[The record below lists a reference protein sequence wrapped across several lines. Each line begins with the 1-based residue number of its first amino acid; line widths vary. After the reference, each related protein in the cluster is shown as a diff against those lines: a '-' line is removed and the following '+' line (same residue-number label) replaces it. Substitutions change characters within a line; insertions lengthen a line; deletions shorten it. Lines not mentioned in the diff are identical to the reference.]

1 MKWLNCSLIVIVLAG
16 FVAAIVLGGGTAKAD
31 FTFGESIQL
40 GEPIWYPGHDPQ
52 GCCFSGDGLELYF
65 SSNRP
70 GGYGRKDIWVAT
82 REALDASWGEP
93 VNLGSPVNDAGSQIE
108 PAISPDGLELYYGSW
123 FDRNIRVCKRPSK
136 DAPWS
141 SPAFLDP
148 PIGLGNELQANFSAD
163 GLSLYFIS
171 SRSGTYGKGDVWVST
186 RATTDDPWGEP
197 TNLGPNVNTSGS
209 EGYPSISSDG
219 RILFFNHGTHIWV
232 TKRATKS
239 DTWAPPVNCNIIG
252 APPMFDPTISPDGSV
267 LYFETSYAMW
277 QSSITPIVDLNGDG
291 IVDSADMCIMI
302 DHWGTDEPLCD
313 IGPMPWGDGV
323 VDVEDLKVLAD
334 YIGENV
340 IDGTLIAHWALD
352 EAEGV
357 IARDG
362 ARDNDGTVIGTCAW
376 QPIDGQVNGAL
387 ALDGTTSI
395 VADRVLNPADG
406 PFSVLAWIKG
416 GAPGQVIISQAGGE
430 NWLMVDAETGTLA
443 TDLVSPTRR
452 FAAPALI
459 SDTVLTDDIWHRIGF
474 VWDGTSRALYVDDVL
489 VAEDFQDALAGCLG
503 DMNIGCDK
511 DMTPGTFWEGLI
523 DDVRIY
529 NRAVRP

>member
-1 MKWLNCSLIVIVLAG
+1 
-16 FVAAIVLGGGTAKAD
+16 
-31 FTFGESIQL
+31 
-40 GEPIWYPGHDPQ
+40 
-52 GCCFSGDGLELYF
+52 
-65 SSNRP
+65 
-70 GGYGRKDIWVAT
+70 
-82 REALDASWGEP
+82 
-93 VNLGSPVNDAGSQIE
+93 
-108 PAISPDGLELYYGSW
+108 
-123 FDRNIRVCKRPSK
+123 
-136 DAPWS
+136 
-141 SPAFLDP
+141 
-148 PIGLGNELQANFSAD
+148 
-163 GLSLYFIS
+163 
-171 SRSGTYGKGDVWVST
+171 
-186 RATTDDPWGEP
+186 
-197 TNLGPNVNTSGS
+197 
-209 EGYPSISSDG
+209 
-219 RILFFNHGTHIWV
+219 
-232 TKRATKS
+232 
-239 DTWAPPVNCNIIG
+239 
-252 APPMFDPTISPDGSV
+252 
-267 LYFETSYAMW
+267 
-277 QSSITPIVDLNGDG
+277 
-291 IVDSADMCIMI
+291 MCIMI